1 MFYIIDKP
9 LGITSREAI
18 DKFKHLHNFKKIG
31 HSGTLDP
38 FATGLLMVATDAD
51 TKYLDR
57 FLSSKKTYTGII
69 AFGKAT
75 NTYDHTGDIVE
86 ELPLNTFTVDFETVL
101 KLINEKFMGKILQTP
116 PAFSAKK
123 INGKKAYEIAR
134 KNQEVILKPAKK
146 FIYSFK
152 IEPTSKANEL
162 QFEVEASSGTYI
174 RSLAHDIGQALQIP
188 AMLLELRRIKIGD
201 LVLNDQNTSSLEDSN
216 KLIALEKAST
226 LNLKTFVVS
235 DQLIKLILE
244 GKRVNVQNLPISG
257 DEIIV
262 TDENTS
268 VEILVKNIARD
279 TYKIIKRIR

>member
-38 FATGLLMVATDAD
+38 FASGLLMVATDAD

-57 FLSSKKTYTGII
+57 FLASKKTYTGII

-86 ELPLNTFTVDFETVL
+86 ELPLSAFNLDFEMVL

-146 FIYSFK
+146 FVYSFQ
-152 IEPTSKANEL
+152 IEPTAKANEL
-162 QFEVEASSGTYI
+162 KFLVEVSAGTYI
-174 RSLAHDIGQALQIP
+174 RSLAHDIGQALKIP

-201 LVLNDQNTSSLEDSN
+201 LVLSEKNTSSLTDAT
-216 KLIALEKAST
+216 KLIALDKNST
-226 LNLKTFVVS
+226 LNLKTFIVS

-244 GKRVNVQNLPISG
+244 GKRVNFQNLSISG
-257 DEIIV
+257 DEIILV
-262 TDENTS
+262 DANDTL
-268 VEILVKNIARD
+268 EILVKNVALD
-279 TYKIIKRIR
+279 TYKIVKRIR